1 MKQHEA
7 FKLALRA
14 PVKNSSAKMV
24 LMALVGNSG
33 TGLDWETWSKPIS
46 ISYIYN
52 MFAGTLSSSTIS
64 RSISALVRLELISRE
79 DTGRSDKVKT
89 IKLNT
94 HKLKELSQITEAPQE
109 EPLPQNEPIP
119 QNGSIPQV
127 DIVAL
132 PQNESIPQNEPLPQN
147 GSIPQ
152 VDIVALPQNDIR
164 VPSKRH
170 SDSLKMTDNKVS
182 SSILKSN
189 KESLFMSE
197 KPSQGSTFQ
206 FSNEGDDLEIP
217 DDVNSQQTN
226 DRIKDYFK
234 KPSEPVQPV
243 MSIQE
248 ERRARELKIMEAQD
262 RMSRSYRKR

>member
-7 FKLALRA
+7 FKLALKA
-14 PVKNSSAKMV
+14 PVKNSSAKMI

-52 MFAGTLSSSTIS
+52 MFGGTLSCSTIS

-79 DTGRSDKVKT
+79 DTGRADKVKT

-109 EPLPQNEPIP
+109 EAIPQDEPIP
-119 QNGSIPQV
+119 QN
-127 DIVAL
+127 DI
-132 PQNESIPQNEPLPQN
+132 E
-147 GSIPQ
+147 
-152 VDIVALPQNDIR
+152 ALPQNDIR

-170 SDSLKMTDNKVS
+170 SDYLKMTDNTVS
-182 SSILKSN
+182 NSILKSN

-197 KPSQGSTFQ
+197 KPSQGSYFQ
-206 FSNEGDDLEIP
+206 FSNEEDDSEEP
-217 DDVNSQQTN
+217 DDVNCEETN
-226 DRIKDYFK
+226 GGIQNYFK
-234 KPSEPVQPV
+234 KISEPVQPV
-243 MSIQE
+243 LSIQE
-248 ERRARELKIMEAQD
+248 EKRVRELKIMEAQD

>member
-132 PQNESIPQNEPLPQN
+132 PQN
-147 GSIPQ
+147 
-152 VDIVALPQNDIR
+152 DIR

>member
-7 FKLALRA
+7 FKLALKA

-52 MFAGTLSSSTIS
+52 MFGGTLSCSTIS

-79 DTGRSDKVKT
+79 DTGRADKVKT

-109 EPLPQNEPIP
+109 EAIPQDEPIP
-119 QNGSIPQV
+119 QNEAIPQ
-127 DIVAL
+127 DE
-132 PQNESIPQNEPLPQN
+132 PIPQN
-147 GSIPQ
+147 
-152 VDIVALPQNDIR
+152 DIEALPQNDIR

-170 SDSLKMTDNKVS
+170 SDYLKMTDNTVS
-182 SSILKSN
+182 NSILKSN

-197 KPSQGSTFQ
+197 KPSQGSYFQ
-206 FSNEGDDLEIP
+206 FSNEEDDSEEP
-217 DDVNSQQTN
+217 DDVNCEETN
-226 DRIKDYFK
+226 GGIQNYFK
-234 KPSEPVQPV
+234 KISEPVQPV
-243 MSIQE
+243 LSIQE
-248 ERRARELKIMEAQD
+248 EKRVRELKIMEAQD

>member
-14 PVKNSSAKMV
+14 PVKNSSAKMG
-24 LMALVGNSG
+24 LMGLVGNSG
-33 TGLDWETWSKPIS
+33 TGLDWETWCKPIS

-52 MFAGTLSSSTIS
+52 MFGGTLSCSTIS

-79 DTGRSDKVKT
+79 DTGRADKVKT

-94 HKLKELSQITEAPQE
+94 HKLKELSQVTDAPQE
-109 EPLPQNEPIP
+109 EPL
-119 QNGSIPQV
+119 S
-127 DIVAL
+127 
-132 PQNESIPQNEPLPQN
+132 QNEPLPQDE
-147 GSIPQ
+147 P
-152 VDIVALPQNDIR
+152 LPQNDIVTIPQNDIK
-164 VPSKRH
+164 VPSNRH
-170 SDSLKMTDNKVS
+170 SDSLKMTDNTVS
-182 SSILKSN
+182 NSLLKSN

-197 KPSQGSTFQ
+197 KSSQGGSTFQ

-217 DDVNSQQTN
+217 DDVNSEQTN

-248 ERRARELKIMEAQD
+248 EKRARELKIMEAQD
-262 RMSRSYRKR
+262 LKSKSYRRRY